1 LVLDGGYGGYDP
13 SSVLDLSEDVV
24 EIIRVGAGDVSDF
37 E

>member
-1 LVLDGGYGGYDP
+1 LDGGYGGHFP
-13 SSVLDLSEDVV
+13 SSVLDLTDDAV